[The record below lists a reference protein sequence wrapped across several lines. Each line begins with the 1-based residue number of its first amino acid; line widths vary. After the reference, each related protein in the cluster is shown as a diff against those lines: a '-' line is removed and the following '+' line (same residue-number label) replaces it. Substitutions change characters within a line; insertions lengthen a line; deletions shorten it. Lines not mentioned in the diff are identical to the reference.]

1 MSGNMSFLTR
11 VMYRVSKSFR
21 KSMDRTWEEGQGTPP
36 PWTAVG
42 MRFHTALKERDELIA
57 NPPPIHGDAR
67 FLGREELKAIEDEA
81 LSMNKNRFGG
91 RNGCMILGNGFAVDD
106 IDFIPTVASIPPGHL
121 LTIAATRSGKGTSHI
136 VPNLL
141 MYAGSLVVID
151 PKGENYA
158 LTHEERRKEG
168 RVIRIDP
175 FRVTKPFDPVSPFS
189 ACNPM
194 EFIEGES
201 EARRLASLLLGDA
214 PKGEGKFWHE
224 EAINL
229 MSAVILACVSMGRD
243 QINDVREVLTASNVS
258 IDKKPSKLSES
269 LERLASKSSQPGA
282 KRRLQS
288 FVGYSEKMQSSILAT
303 INAGMSIWDT
313 PEIAEAVE
321 RTDLPFGNLKTEVAT
336 IYVVLPFD
344 KMGDYGAF
352 LRLMVGQFYQ
362 AMIKGAKAEGI
373 PVACIIDEFPA
384 LGSMKELVRALAE
397 VAGYGVRFWL
407 FVQNLSQL
415 KALYPDDWNTIVSQC
430 SSLCVFGV
438 TDGETVEW
446 LGKELGNETRAV
458 PVPGVN
464 VGGAGRDAD
473 GVLNVN
479 GGVNGGVQLAGVPLL
494 SPGEIREHLGVG
506 KPWQVIFLSGKRPL
520 LATRINYFNDDR
532 LKNMAGSFDNPERLA
547 ISNTLRDTEYWKGE
561 PEGFKYGIRDANDD
575 A

>member
-1 MSGNMSFLTR
+1 MSREDIEANQA
-11 VMYRVSKSFR
+11 
-21 KSMDRTWEEGQGTPP
+21 E
-36 PWTAVG
+36 AV
-42 MRFHTALKERDELIA
+42 
-57 NPPPIHGDAR
+57 
-67 FLGREELKAIEDEA
+67 
-81 LSMNKNRFGG
+81 SMNENSFGG
-91 RNGCMILGNGFAVDD
+91 HNGCMILGNGLDTEAVELVT
-106 IDFIPTVASIPPGHL
+106 TVASKPPGHL
-121 LTIAATRSGKGTSHI
+121 LTIAATRSGKGTSQI

-141 MYAGSLVVID
+141 MYGGSVVVID

-158 LTHEERRKEG
+158 LTHEERRRHG
-168 RVIRIDP
+168 RVVRIDP
-175 FRVTKPFDPVSPFS
+175 FKVTKPFDPVSPFS

-214 PKGEGKFWHE
+214 PKGEGKFWYD

-229 MSAVILACVSMGRD
+229 LSAVILACVSMGRD
-243 QINDVREVLTASNVS
+243 QMNDVREVLTASNVS
-258 IDKKPSKLSES
+258 VDKKPSNLAEA
-269 LERLASKSSQPGA
+269 LERLAGKSSQPGA

-288 FVGYSEKMQSSILAT
+288 FVGYSERMQSSILAT

-313 PEIAEAVE
+313 PEIAEAVS
-321 RTDLPFGNLKTEVAT
+321 RTDLPFGDLKTKVAT
-336 IYVVLPFD
+336 IYVILPFD

-362 AMIKGAKAEGI
+362 AMIKNGKADGI

-430 SSLCVFGV
+430 STLSVFGV

-446 LGKELGNETRAV
+446 LEKQLGKKTQAV
-458 PVPGVN
+458 SVPGVN
-464 VGGAGRDAD
+464 LSGSGRDAD
-473 GVLNVN
+473 GALNVN
-479 GGVNGGVQLAGVPLL
+479 GTVNDNVLLAGTPLL
-494 SPGEIREHLGVG
+494 SAGEIREYLGVG
-506 KPWQVIFLSGKRPL
+506 TPWQLVFLSGKRPM
-520 LATRINYFNDDR
+520 LAARIEYYNDEN
-532 LKNMAGSFDNPERLA
+532 LKIMAGSFDNPEHLA
-547 ISNTLRDTEYWKGE
+547 ISNTLRDTEHWKGE

-575 A
+575 V

>member
-1 MSGNMSFLTR
+1 MSDNMSFLTR

-21 KSMDRTWEEGQGTPP
+21 KGMDQGWEERQGTPP

-42 MRFHTALKERDELIA
+42 KRFHAALKERDELIA

-67 FLGREELKAIEDEA
+67 FMGREDIEANEA
-81 LSMNKNRFGG
+81 EAMSMNENRFDG
-91 RNGCMILGNGFAVDD
+91 RNGCMILGNGIDIEAVELVT
-106 IDFIPTVASIPPGHL
+106 TVASKPPGHL
-121 LTIAATRSGKGTSHI
+121 LTIAATRSGKGTSQI

-141 MYAGSLVVID
+141 LYGGSVVVID

-158 LTHEERRKEG
+158 LTHKERRSHG
-168 RVIRIDP
+168 RVVRIDP
-175 FRVTKPFDPVSPFS
+175 FKITKPFDPVSPFS

-194 EFIEGES
+194 EFVEGES

-214 PKGEGKFWHE
+214 PQGESKFWHD

-229 MSAVILACVSMGRD
+229 LSAVILGCVSIGRD
-243 QINDVREVLTASNVS
+243 QIGDVRDVLTASNLS
-258 IDKKPSKLSES
+258 NGKEPSP
-269 LERLASKSSQPGA
+269 LAKYLCALADKSSEPGA
-282 KRRLQS
+282 RRRLQS

-313 PEIAEAVE
+313 PEMATVVG
-321 RTDLPFGNLKTEVAT
+321 RTDLPFGDLKTEVAT

-344 KMGDYGAF
+344 KMGDYGVF

-362 AMIKGAKAEGI
+362 AMIKGAKAERI

-430 SSLCVFGV
+430 STLCVFGV

-446 LGKELGNETRAV
+446 LEKQLGNKTQAV
-458 PVPGVN
+458 SVPGVN
-464 VGGAGRDAD
+464 LSGSGRDAD
-473 GVLNVN
+473 GALNVN
-479 GGVNGGVQLAGVPLL
+479 GTVNDNVLLAGTPLL
-494 SPGEIREHLGVG
+494 SAGEIREYLGVG
-506 KPWQVIFLSGKRPL
+506 TPWQLVFLSGKRPM
-520 LATRINYFNDDR
+520 LAARIDYFNDER
-532 LKNMAGSFDNPERLA
+532 LNNMAGRFDDAPRL
-547 ISNTLRDTEYWKGE
+547 ISHNSLRDTEYWKGE

-575 A
+575 V